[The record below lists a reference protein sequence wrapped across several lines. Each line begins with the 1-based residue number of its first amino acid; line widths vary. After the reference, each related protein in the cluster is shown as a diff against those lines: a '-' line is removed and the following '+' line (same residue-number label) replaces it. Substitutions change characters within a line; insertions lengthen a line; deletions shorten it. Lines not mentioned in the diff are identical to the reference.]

1 MATDYSK
8 GFIPRYDSK
17 SIVNSGYQGRSPSD
31 EYFYDG
37 NADTYRPSFNMMR
50 NQNLQSTLP
59 KRNFSALNLSP
70 LQKQNIINESYTR
83 NNLPI
88 PTSPIS
94 NQKMIEMA
102 NARGQTSQGNVRQDG
117 TPPNLKNNLLNYIA
131 SPHGKGMAQGLLEA
145 SGYSEV
151 PVTFG
156 QALSMGMKRGT
167 EANASAAASQLAKDK
182 FAYEQKQDAALNW
195 LKLKEI
201 LSKDSRTNI
210 EKKMTAM
217 FPKLIPGSTE
227 YAEQA
232 MKILKS
238 GAMTVNLKDTPQ
250 GAGWLKLEEG
260 TAQKLVDTGNALST
274 KWNESS
280 GSLDQIS
287 KLRQALMPLDE
298 SQFGKTAKFKMGVGN
313 FLQSIGIPIN
323 EENQA
328 MVESVF
334 ALGGEFVMGQIQN
347 TKGAV
352 SEKEMAYFDNISP
365 SLSKTKGGM
374 LLLLDLS
381 KYALEEDKRR
391 LVEWNKYQDTWTE
404 DMSMSKIMSGWNDI
418 LINMKSEVPAK
429 TKTAIENLVYNQ
441 SIKDIGD
448 TNLILD
454 PKNETDLTFINQ
466 ELGKANDGEGFI
478 SSQFIGFT
486 DNGLPKYLV
495 ETSENVFK
503 KLVVNKD

>member
-1 MATDYSK
+1 MNEYDWYTKTLKDQAAM
-8 GFIPRYDSK
+8 GFKDNRTYDDIDKWWENNPPRIRGINYGGYNDDS
-17 SIVNSGYQGRSPSD
+17 GR
-31 EYFYDG
+31 
-37 NADTYRPSFNMMR
+37 T
-50 NQNLQSTLP
+50 
-59 KRNFSALNLSP
+59 RNFSALNLNNA
-70 LQKQNIINESYTR
+70 QKNKIINDSYYR
-83 NNLPI
+83 NNLI
-88 PTSPIS
+88 PPNLIPS
-94 NQKMIEMA
+94 NRQSGIGIA
-102 NARGQTSQGNVRQDG
+102 NQRAVAPATTGTKTETK
-117 TPPNLKNNLLNYIA
+117 TPPNWKDNLLNYVL
-131 SPHGKGMAQGLLEA
+131 SPKGQGMAQGLLEA

-151 PVTFG
+151 PVSFG
-156 QALSMGMKRGT
+156 QALAMGLKRGN
-167 EANASAAASQLAKDK
+167 EAEATAAASKLKSDEFAYKQRQDQVKNWLDWQQILAKDT
-182 FAYEQKQDAALNW
+182 
-195 LKLKEI
+195 
-201 LSKDSRTNI
+201 RTNI
-210 EKKMTAM
+210 EKQMSVLH
-217 FPKLIPGSTE
+217 PDLIPGSPE

-238 GAMTVNLKDTPQ
+238 GGMTVNLKDTPK
-250 GAGWLKLEEG
+250 GAGWLELEKG
-260 TAQKLVDTGNALST
+260 TAQNLNQIGNTLST
-274 KWNESS
+274 KWTESS

-287 KLRQALMPLDE
+287 KLKQALMPLDE

-391 LVEWNKYQDTWTE
+391 LEAWNKYQATWTE
-404 DMSMSKIMSGWNDI
+404 DMPMSKIMSGWNDI

-429 TKTAIENLVYNQ
+429 TKTAIANLVYNQ
-441 SIKDIGD
+441 SVKDLGD
-448 TNLILD
+448 TDIILD
-454 PKNETDLTFINQ
+454 PKNETDLAFINQ
-466 ELGKANDGEGFI
+466 ELGKANEGEGFI

-486 DNGLPKYLV
+486 DDGLPKYLV

>member
-1 MATDYSK
+1 MANQ
-8 GFIPRYDSK
+8 YD
-17 SIVNSGYQGRSPSD
+17 VR
-31 EYFYDG
+31 
-37 NADTYRPSFNMMR
+37 NA
-50 NQNLQSTLP
+50 
-59 KRNFSALNLSP
+59 
-70 LQKQNIINESYTR
+70 IINAGHRT
-83 NNLPI
+83 PI
-88 PTSPIS
+88 NTNQMNQAIANYSSLNQASPYLART
-94 NQKMIEMA
+94 NQPMQEMA
-102 NARGQTSQGNVRQDG
+102 NVRRVQPQGFSSLAPSNQQMMEMANVRGQTSQGNVRQDG

-381 KYALEEDKRR
+381 KYALEDKRR

>member
-1 MATDYSK
+1 
-8 GFIPRYDSK
+8 
-17 SIVNSGYQGRSPSD
+17 
-31 EYFYDG
+31 
-37 NADTYRPSFNMMR
+37 
-50 NQNLQSTLP
+50 
-59 KRNFSALNLSP
+59 
-70 LQKQNIINESYTR
+70 
-83 NNLPI
+83 
-88 PTSPIS
+88 
-94 NQKMIEMA
+94 
-102 NARGQTSQGNVRQDG
+102 
-117 TPPNLKNNLLNYIA
+117 
-131 SPHGKGMAQGLLEA
+131 
-145 SGYSEV
+145 
-151 PVTFG
+151 
-156 QALSMGMKRGT
+156 
-167 EANASAAASQLAKDK
+167 
-182 FAYEQKQDAALNW
+182 
-195 LKLKEI
+195 
-201 LSKDSRTNI
+201 
-210 EKKMTAM
+210 MTAM

-260 TAQKLVDTGNALST
+260 TAQKLVDTGNVLST
-274 KWNESS
+274 KWTESS